1 MTKAKLDELLAS
13 GAISQ
18 EEYDELIKSVKED
31 DPPKDDPKDDG
42 KLDKAALE
50 KMIQSAVDRATNK
63 LGNENKGLKEE
74 LEKLKKE
81 KLTDEE
87 RAELERKQKE
97 DAIAERERALAE
109 KENRLYAIK
118 AVKKAGLDDGSDAA
132 LELIDFVTGNSE
144 QETDSRVEAFSKL
157 FKAMVKQEVERTFKS
172 KGGTPGKGSDGGT
185 EKNPYSKD
193 TFNLTEQMKLEA
205 ENPELAKK
213 LQALAK

>member
-31 DPPKDDPKDDG
+31 DPPADPPKDEP
-42 KLDKAALE
+42 LDKDAIE
-50 KMIQSAVDRATNK
+50 KLIQSAVDRATNK
-63 LGNENKGLKEE
+63 LGNENKGLREQ

-87 RAELERKQKE
+87 RAELERKQRE

-132 LELIDFVTGNSE
+132 LELIDFVIGKDE
-144 QETDSRVEAFSKL
+144 KDTDARVEAFSKL